1 MALFRALE
9 SSRPPE
15 RRLFEDR
22 FAHLFLRLPFRFV
35 FRLARFPLGG
45 DLIPRLIDS
54 RWPGA
59 RSSGVARTRFID
71 DALRAALGDGVEQ
84 VVILGAGFDCRAYR
98 ISGIERT
105 RVFEVDHPDTLAEKR
120 RRLRQVLP
128 SAPPHVRLVATDF
141 NHRQLEE
148 LMANGGYD
156 PARRTFFIWEGVTNY
171 LTAAAVDV
179 TFRWFATA
187 ARGSRVVF
195 TYVHRRVLDDPPAF
209 AGTRRLFRTLR
220 QTGEPWTF
228 GLDPAEVPGY
238 LAGRGL
244 DLLEDLG
251 AVDYRSR
258 YLRGRG
264 REMRGYEFYRIALA
278 RTQGRGAEPAAAA
291 DRGGIRCLRPV
302 APRAAAA
309 AERGP

>member
-1 MALFRALE
+1 MALFRAIE

-22 FAHLFLRLPFRFV
+22 FAHLFLRPPLRFV
-35 FRLARFPLGG
+35 LRLARLPLGG

-71 DALRAALGDGVEQ
+71 DALRSALGDGVEQ

-98 ISGIERT
+98 IPGIERT
-105 RVFEVDHPDTLAEKR
+105 LVFEVDHPDTLAEKC
-120 RRLRQVLP
+120 RRLLRVFP
-128 SAPPHVRLVATDF
+128 SAPSHVHFVATDF

-148 LMANGGYD
+148 LMANSGYD

-171 LTAAAVDV
+171 LTGSAVDA

-187 ARGSRVVF
+187 ARGSQVVF
-195 TYVHRRVLDDPPAF
+195 TYVHRRVLDDPQAF
-209 AGTRRLFRTLR
+209 EGTRRLFRMLR
-220 QTGEPWTF
+220 RTREPWTF
-228 GLDPAEVPGY
+228 GFDPAEVPGY
-238 LAGRGL
+238 LAARGL
-244 DLLEDLG
+244 DLIEDLG

-258 YLRGRG
+258 YLTGQCG
-264 REMRGYEFYRIALA
+264 EMQGYEFYRIALA
-278 RTQGRGAEPAAAA
+278 RARLWQAAESAAA
-291 DRGGIRCLRPV
+291 P
-302 APRAAAA
+302 
-309 AERGP
+309 ERRRF